1 MKFATCNVN
10 RGLKYLSEYFSW
22 WNINK
27 KDVPTLVEMME
38 KDVIRVTDPDFHQDL
53 HLLEGSNYDSSY
65 KKQVEK
71 AKQEVLG
78 ILNGGKLI

>member
-1 MKFATCNVN
+1 MKTNDCNVN

-27 KDVPTLVEMME
+27 KDVPTLIAMMG
-38 KDVIRVTDPDFHQDL
+38 KDVIRVSDPDYLQDL
-53 HLLEGSNYDSSY
+53 HLLKGLNYDSSY

-71 AKQEVLG
+71 AKQEVLD
-78 ILNGGKLI
+78 ILNE